1 MLFPVPLQIGCE
13 WFLWSEKPAQASMA
27 VGGFAHVPGSRL
39 VQLGWLGWDGGL
51 SSAEAHVVGEVI
63 LATGRAGPTRQVLH
77 ALCLYHSCCYP
88 VGQSKRMNESR
99 VKRWKNSLHLVLG
112 GVAKS
117 PCRGYSERDGKIDCG
132 HCCKQRAT
140 LLSFSHFLCLSGIL

>member
-99 VKRWKNSLHLVLG
+99 VKTIRIRCNNHQWLTSIKKKKKERIRNKSGVKLIALWK
-112 GVAKS
+112 
-117 PCRGYSERDGKIDCG
+117 
-132 HCCKQRAT
+132 
-140 LLSFSHFLCLSGIL
+140 